1 MVSHYRIS
9 AKIGSGGM
17 GDVYLADDTKLNRRV
32 ALKFLPSHLAAD
44 TILRARF
51 TREVQAVAALNHP
64 NIVHVYEV
72 SEFNQRPFFA
82 MEYVEGEPLREHMRP
97 GKMPIADALTYIM
110 GLCEGL
116 EAAHKVGIVHRD
128 IKPANIVIASS
139 GRVKILDFGLA
150 KRASDPTLTSMGST
164 LGTICYMSPEQVQGK
179 ESDNR
184 SDLFS
189 VGIVLYE
196 MVAGRLPFRGDYD
209 AATLTAIVSDPHEP
223 LAKFR
228 PDAPPR
234 LIAIVDRLLSK
245 DPVQRYPDVSL
256 LLDDLDAALD
266 ELKYGASAGSTSKPK
281 PGSNSNRVLLF
292 GVLGA
297 VVVLGAVAA
306 LFFAGSVGDEKQA
319 RDTNNSASPST
330 PSTEFA
336 TDQTP
341 SIQPE
346 PATEK
351 SVVPPPSATVDRS
364 AYIAESIATAN
375 ESERLR
381 QLRDSMERERTH
393 LIEANR
399 ARTVAD
405 SIRRSEAQKSA
416 GNTGSQIENT
426 TPTQVTP
433 PAPARNR
440 TLDSTA
446 INSVLGQFWQTLE
459 SGQVRNLRKTY
470 PDMSKDWETM
480 WGTFVDF
487 AKDLDIKSSIGK
499 LKLDGDEAETTN
511 QVKMTFR
518 DRGGQKTQDVR
529 YTARLT
535 RQGNQWI
542 IIEMEQNR

>member
-179 ESDNR
+179 DSDNR

-256 LLDDLDAALD
+256 LLDDLDATLD
-266 ELKYGASAGSTSKPK
+266 ELKYGPSAGSTSKPK

-306 LFFAGSVGDEKQA
+306 LFFAGSVGDEKQS

-364 AYIAESIATAN
+364 EYIAESIATAN
-375 ESERLR
+375 ESEQLR
-381 QLRDSMERERTH
+381 QLRDSMETERTH